1 MSLPARMSSKQA
13 GIPAAVVGILAAA
26 GLYTAYSYTQPSNKV
41 FGGGLAGGLKLQ
53 TSEAVNHNTKR
64 LRFSFPRPDAE
75 TGLTYVSSVLTASWP
90 KGSFTPVLRP
100 YTPVS
105 NVENPGFIDL
115 LVKKYPEGK
124 ASTHIHSLKP
134 GDSLF
139 FAFPIKAYTWE
150 PNRYEHITLIAGG
163 AGITPLYQLIQGI
176 LNNPA
181 DKTKMTLVFGVNT
194 EDDILLRDEF
204 ESYQKQFPDRFKI
217 VYTVSSNSIE
227 NTSPEFRNGRV
238 TKELLKELLPP
249 SSSGDTKVFLCGPPA
264 MEDALTGKKRGES
277 GILGE
282 LGYSKDQVFKF

>member
-1 MSLPARMSSKQA
+1 MAARMTLRQA
-13 GIPAAVVGILAAA
+13 GVSNVVIGLVAAG
-26 GLYTAYSYTQPSNKV
+26 GLYTAYSYFQPSKKI
-41 FGGGLAGGLKLQ
+41 FGAGLAGGLKLQ
-53 TSEAVNHNTKR
+53 QAEDVNHNTKR
-64 LRFSFPRPDAE
+64 LRFSFPRQDDE
-75 TGLTYVSSVLTASWP
+75 TGLTYVSSVLTVSWP
-90 KGSFTPVLRP
+90 NGSITPALRP

-105 NVENPGFIDL
+105 NLESPGSIDF

-124 ASTHIHSLKP
+124 VSSHLHSLRP

-181 DKTKMTLVFGVNT
+181 DRTKMTLVFGVNT
-194 EDDILLRDEF
+194 ESDILLRDEF
-204 ESYQKQFPDRFKI
+204 ETYQKTFPDRIKV
-217 VYTVSSNSIE
+217 VYTVSNNSVKR
-227 NTSPEFRNGRV
+227 SSFEFRNGRV

-249 SSSGDTKVFLCGPPA
+249 TSNDTKVFLCGPPA
-264 MEDALTGKKRGES
+264 MEEALTGKRWGEG

-282 LGYSKDQVFKF
+282 LGFKKDQVFKF